1 MTGSTSP
8 WGLKKARIKSHY
20 YRTVTGEGFLRNAP
34 SAYIVG
40 GDVMA
45 KKDTY
50 LALLRRGI
58 DDTTAQLLADAGL
71 KIGDLKKID
80 SEKLIEN
87 YGLKPDIA
95 EGVISIITAGPQSH
109 GKERFLA
116 KVLAPDRKQESRIE
130 EMKFKRKQKDVLT
143 ELAEQKERIKLAKVT
158 AFKDKKLI
166 MNRLGKT
173 VELIVKLENSLND
186 EGKDDQKVKIRDQLE
201 TRGLEAAR
209 DHELL
214 ELEGT
219 PQDIVDFRR
228 KHVPALIF
236 HACPECGDEMDPRS
250 SRDDSRNGE
259 YALICWECETSF
271 TPSLSDMAEAKLNNG
286 SRIII
291 DVDKAPR
298 NPVPPKPANLG
309 LNEVNEQLRRD
320 LEATGATADLIS
332 AEVESAGLTGG
343 LMDINDWI
351 DQTLAVKGYIQAQED
366 REDFILR
373 TGAGAT
379 KFNKWMKKA
388 GLFFNKQTGRWT
400 RNKPSR

>member
-1 MTGSTSP
+1 
-8 WGLKKARIKSHY
+8 
-20 YRTVTGEGFLRNAP
+20 
-34 SAYIVG
+34 
-40 GDVMA
+40 MA

-58 DDTTAQLLADAGL
+58 DDTTAQQLADAGL

-80 SEKLIEN
+80 KDMLVEN
-87 YGLKPDIA
+87 YALKPDIA
-95 EGVISIITAGPQSH
+95 EGVISIITAGHTSH

-116 KVLAPDRKQESRIE
+116 KVLAPERKVESKIE

-143 ELAEQKERIKLAKVT
+143 ELAEEKERLKIVKVE
-158 AFKDKKLI
+158 AFRAKKLV

-173 VELIVKLENSLND
+173 VELIVKLENNLYD

-209 DHELL
+209 DHEML

-228 KHVPALIF
+228 KFVPKLVF
-236 HACPECGDEMDPRS
+236 HACPICGDEMDPRQA
-250 SRDDSRNGE
+250 RDQDKPNE
-259 YALICWECETSF
+259 WAFICWECEENF
-271 TPSLSDMAEAKLNNG
+271 TPELAVIVEDKLLNG
-286 SRIII
+286 SRIHI
-291 DVDKAPR
+291 DENKPPR
-298 NPVPPKPANLG
+298 NPVPPKPASMDLSS
-309 LNEVNEQLRRD
+309 VNDMIRRD
-320 LEATGATADLIS
+320 LEETGATADEMS
-332 AEVESAGLTGG
+332 KVVEESTLGGG

-351 DQTLAVKGYIQAQED
+351 DQTLAAKDYIQAQED

-400 RNKPSR
+400 RHKDMR

>member
-1 MTGSTSP
+1 
-8 WGLKKARIKSHY
+8 
-20 YRTVTGEGFLRNAP
+20 
-34 SAYIVG
+34 
-40 GDVMA
+40 MA

-58 DDTTAQLLADAGL
+58 DDTTAQQLADAGL

-80 SEKLIEN
+80 KDMLVEN
-87 YGLKPDIA
+87 YALKPDIA
-95 EGVISIITAGPQSH
+95 DGVISIISAGHTSH

-116 KVLAPDRKQESRIE
+116 KVLAPERKVESKIE
-130 EMKFKRKQKDVLT
+130 EMKFQRKQKDVLT
-143 ELAEQKERIKLAKVT
+143 ELAEEKERLKIVKVE
-158 AFKDKKLI
+158 AFRAKKLV

-173 VELIVKLENSLND
+173 VELIVKLENNLYD

-209 DHELL
+209 DHEMLD
-214 ELEGT
+214 LEGT

-228 KHVPALIF
+228 KYVPKLVF
-236 HACPECGDEMDPRS
+236 HACPICGDELDPRQA
-250 SRDDSRNGE
+250 RDQDKSDE
-259 YALICWECETSF
+259 WVFICWECEENF
-271 TPSLSDMAEAKLNNG
+271 TPELAVMVEEKLLNG
-286 SRIII
+286 SRIHIEEN
-291 DVDKAPR
+291 KPPR
-298 NPVPPKPANLG
+298 NPVPPKPASMDLTS
-309 LNEVNEQLRRD
+309 VNDMIRRD
-320 LEATGATADLIS
+320 LEQTGATADEMS
-332 AEVESAGLTGG
+332 KVVEESTLGGG

-351 DQTLAVKGYIQAQED
+351 DQTLAAKDYIQAQED

-400 RNKPSR
+400 RHKDMR